1 MGAQAAAG
9 AAGGLNTLASFAG
22 GMQARYNAEAEQ
34 KLQDQNNKEIDK
46 AALEN
51 YSELSATE
59 VSINRAAGES
69 SLDQQKAF
77 FKARGQQLVSSGA
90 SGTAG
95 GSVDMVMKDLVATKG
110 KNLSNIAFNR
120 RQQLDEVVSQA
131 KAIQQ
136 GAKAAKSNRIFN
148 KPSMGMIALN
158 TAAQAAESYGSY
170 KAAAPKKP

>member
-1 MGAQAAAG
+1 MGAQVAAG
-9 AAGGLNTLASFAG
+9 AAGGLNTLSSFAG

-34 KLQDQNNKEIDK
+34 ALQKQNNDEIDK

-51 YSELSATE
+51 YSELSRSETE
-59 VSINRAAGES
+59 INRAAGES
-69 SLDQQKAF
+69 SLEQQKAF

-95 GSVDMVMKDLVATKG
+95 GSVDMVLKDLTSTRG
-110 KNLSNIAFNR
+110 KNLSTISFNR

-131 KAIQQ
+131 ESIRQ

-158 TAAQAAESYGSY
+158 TAASAAEGYTNY
-170 KAAAPKKP
+170 MAAAPKKK

>member
-1 MGAQAAAG
+1 MGATAAAG
-9 AAGGLNTLASFAG
+9 AGGGLSTLGTYMSG
-22 GMQARYNAEAEQ
+22 RQERYNAEAQEA
-34 KLQDQNNKEIDK
+34 LQAQNNREIDK

-51 YSELSATE
+51 YSELSRAETG
-59 VSINRAAGES
+59 INMQAGES
-69 SLDQQKAF
+69 SLEQQKAF

-95 GSVDMVMKDLVATKG
+95 GSVDMVLRDLNTTKG
-110 KNLSNIAFNR
+110 KNLSTISYNR

-131 KAIQQ
+131 ESIRQ

-158 TAAQAAESYGSY
+158 TAATAANSYSQYLTAGAG
-170 KAAAPKKP
+170 K